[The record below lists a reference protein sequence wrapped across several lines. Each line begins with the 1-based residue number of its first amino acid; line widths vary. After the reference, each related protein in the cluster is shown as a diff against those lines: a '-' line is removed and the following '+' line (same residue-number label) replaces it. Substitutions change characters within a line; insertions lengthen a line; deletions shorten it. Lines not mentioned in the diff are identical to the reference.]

1 MFVKSNIGL
10 CAREGGRTAGGIVG
24 VTPIIEERALVSKEQ
39 LSNLLIGESTGKV
52 GVIDSAFVLGMF
64 ASQLFDLL
72 TAGVKLKALLFE
84 VKGEVSRAH
93 LLREYIDHPG
103 ALGWY
108 PLVRDWQYSSPET
121 LEMKVLSHNRDIFEL
136 EVSSSYGPLV
146 VIERHVIPVP
156 YSIRTGRGLLPHE
169 REQVLLDYAVKNPPE
184 TQPHDLSCELR
195 QEIVSLVVGGRYHDT
210 GKDEAI
216 TMYYIS

>member
-10 CAREGGRTAGGIVG
+10 CAREGGRTVGGLIGVAPIV
-24 VTPIIEERALVSKEQ
+24 EERALLPKEQ
-39 LSNLLIGESTGKV
+39 VSNLLIGESTDKV

-72 TAGVKLKALLFE
+72 LRGVNLKAVLFE

-103 ALGWY
+103 GLGWY
-108 PLVRDWQYSSPET
+108 PLVRDRQYSSPGVS
-121 LEMKVLSHNRDIFEL
+121 EMNVISHNRDIFEL
-136 EVSSSYGPLV
+136 EVSSVYDALV
-146 VIERHVIPVP
+146 IKERHVIPVP
-156 YSIRTGRGLLPHE
+156 FSIRTGRGLLPHE
-169 REQVLLDYAVKNPPE
+169 REYALLQYVKKHPPV
-184 TQPHDLSCELR
+184 TQPHERSCELR
-195 QEIVSLVVGGRYHDT
+195 QEKRSLVEGGMYHDV
-210 GKDEAI
+210 GKNEAI

>member
-10 CAREGGRTAGGIVG
+10 CAREGGRTAAGIVG
-24 VTPIIEERALVSKEQ
+24 VATIIEERALVNKEQ
-39 LSNLLIGESTGKV
+39 VSNLLIGESTDKV

-72 TAGVKLKALLFE
+72 TSGVSIKALLFE

-93 LLREYIDHPG
+93 LVREYIDHPG

-108 PLVRDWQYSSPET
+108 PLVNDQQYSSPT
-121 LEMKVLSHNRDIFEL
+121 SMEMKVLSHGKDVFEL
-136 EVSSSYGPLV
+136 ETSSSYGALV
-146 VIERHVIPVP
+146 IKERHRIPVP

-169 REQVLLDYAVKNPPE
+169 REQALLQYAMKNPPV
-184 TQPHDLSCELR
+184 TQPHERSCELR
-195 QEIVSLVVGGRYHDT
+195 QEIVSLVEGGYYADP